1 MNEIILKAKGELIDK
16 VARDL
21 LQKIWTKI
29 ETLND
34 RTKQHTIE
42 IRELREK
49 IK

>member
-1 MNEIILKAKGELIDK
+1 MSEIILKAKGELIDK
-16 VARDL
+16 EARDL
-21 LQKIWTKI
+21 LSKIWTKI